1 MRGRDLALRA
11 VQLLLA
17 AAVLWFATR
26 ELAPHWAELR
36 TSADAMRLR
45 PARLLGSGL
54 LVLASY
60 AVLIETWRRT
70 VLRWGHPL
78 APGTA
83 ARIWLISNL
92 GRYLPGKIWQ
102 ITAMGTM
109 AREAGVPA
117 TAAVGSSLLIA
128 AVNVLAGGAV
138 VLGTAFDAG
147 LIPPSVALGGAA
159 LCGALALLPPLL
171 PRLAGRLGHW
181 RGREVVWPALRLADL
196 TRVFAGCAA
205 AWALYGIAFEWLALG
220 TQPDASGATR
230 YYIASFTVSYLAGF
244 LALVAP
250 GGVGVREVGLLTVL
264 PALGLTS
271 TAGAALLA
279 LTSRL
284 WLTLFELLPGLVLLL
299 APGAAPSRP
308 TVDDR

>member
-1 MRGRDLALRA
+1 MRGRDLAVRA
-11 VQLLLA
+11 LQLLLA
-17 AAVLWFATR
+17 AAVLWFAAR
-26 ELAPHWAELR
+26 ELAPHWDELR
-36 TSADAMRLR
+36 ASADAMRLR

-70 VLRWGHPL
+70 VLRWGHQL
-78 APGTA
+78 AAGTA
-83 ARIWLISNL
+83 ARIWLVSNL

-128 AVNVLAGGAV
+128 VVNVLAGGAV
-138 VLGTAFDAG
+138 VLATAFDAG
-147 LIPPSVALGGAA
+147 LIPPAVALGGAG
-159 LCGALALLPPLL
+159 LCAALALLPPLL
-171 PRLAGRLGHW
+171 PRLAGVLGRW

-196 TRVFAGCAA
+196 MLVFAGCAA

-299 APGAAPSRP
+299 VPGAAPSRP